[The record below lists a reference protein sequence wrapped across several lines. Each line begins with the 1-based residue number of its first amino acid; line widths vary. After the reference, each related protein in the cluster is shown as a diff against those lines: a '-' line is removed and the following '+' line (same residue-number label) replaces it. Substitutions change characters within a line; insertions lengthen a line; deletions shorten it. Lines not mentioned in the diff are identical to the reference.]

1 MRGLVVC
8 CGLWAASLAAQTY
21 DLVLAGGHVIDPANG
36 INQVMDVAVTGNRIA
51 RVAENLPR
59 NQAKQVVDVA
69 GLYVTPGLI
78 DLHAHVFG
86 YSGSLLPDDTQLV
99 AGTTTVVDCGGSGWR
114 TFDDFRARIIDKS
127 QTRVLAWLNIVGRG
141 MLGTQVE
148 NNTEDMD
155 PKATAEKIGKHRDLI
170 MGIKTAHY
178 SRPGWTALDRAVE
191 AGRLADV
198 PVIVD
203 NNILTGMERTTRE
216 KLLDRLRPGD
226 LATHSYNDRQNELLD
241 RHSGKV
247 QEYARQA
254 RTRGVLFDM
263 GHGAGSFLWP
273 VATQAMR
280 QGFPPDTISTD
291 LHSSSIMVGEPDM
304 PNCISKVVNL
314 GMTLQDAVARSTVSP
329 AKAIKR
335 YPELGTLG
343 VGKTADIGVFTMR
356 QGVFAFKDAWAKK
369 MLGRQKLEC
378 LLTVRNGRIVF
389 DQEGLSRPDW
399 KTEVKR

>member
-1 MRGLVVC
+1 
-8 CGLWAASLAAQTY
+8 
-21 DLVLAGGHVIDPANG
+21 
-36 INQVMDVAVTGNRIA
+36 
-51 RVAENLPR
+51 
-59 NQAKQVVDVA
+59 
-69 GLYVTPGLI
+69 
-78 DLHAHVFG
+78 
-86 YSGSLLPDDTQLV
+86 
-99 AGTTTVVDCGGSGWR
+99 
-114 TFDDFRARIIDKS
+114 
-127 QTRVLAWLNIVGRG
+127 
-141 MLGTQVE
+141 
-148 NNTEDMD
+148 
-155 PKATAEKIGKHRDLI
+155 

-178 SRPGWTALDRAVE
+178 GRPGWTALDRAVE

-203 NNILTGMERTTRE
+203 NNILTPMQRSTRE
-216 KLLDRLRPGD
+216 KLLDRMRPGD
-226 LATHSYNDRQNELLD
+226 LHTHAYNDRQIELLD
-241 RHSGKV
+241 RATGKV
-247 QEYARQA
+247 QDYARQA

-304 PNCISKVVNL
+304 PNCISKMVAL

-335 YPELGTLG
+335 PELGTLG
-343 VGKTADIGVFTMR
+343 EGKGADIGVFTMR

-378 LLTVRNGRIVF
+378 VLTVRDGRIVF

-399 KTEVKR
+399 KTEVKK